1 MTPIPPPGVIL
12 HRPAVGLAVSLL
24 LVMLAACGGT
34 TPSEGPTG
42 ASASGATYTI
52 TAKDFSFSPS
62 TLTVKAGVPLSVVL
76 DNQDGSVPHGILVTP
91 PGPGEGPW
99 FEGEVVYGVNL
110 KTYSIPA
117 LGPGIYLFSCPLHG
131 DEVVVV
137 TARE

>member
-1 MTPIPPPGVIL
+1 MPSVPLPGVIL
-12 HRPAVGLAVSLL
+12 RRSAAGLHVPLL
-24 LVMLAACGGT
+24 LLMLAACGGAP
-34 TPSEGPTG
+34 PSEGPTG
-42 ASASGATYTI
+42 ASGSGATYTI
-52 TAKDFSFSPS
+52 TAKDFRFSPS

-137 TARE
+137 TSTE

>member
-1 MTPIPPPGVIL
+1 MSMIPPLGVIL
-12 HRPAVGLAVSLL
+12 HRSAVGLLGALL

-34 TPSEGPTG
+34 TPSDGPT
-42 ASASGATYTI
+42 AASGSAATYTI
-52 TAKDFSFSPS
+52 TARDFSFSPS
-62 TLTVKAGVPLSVVL
+62 TLTVKAGVPLSLVL

-99 FEGEVVYGVNL
+99 FEGEVVYGVTQQ
-110 KTYSIPA
+110 TYSIPV

-137 TARE
+137 TARG